1 MKRADYTCS
10 ALCAGLLL
18 ACCTGCLT
26 QPATSAPAKQS
37 GSDELVTVKTL
48 SPQKT
53 SLRRTTTQP
62 ATVRAFYQAEI
73 YAQVAGY
80 LDELSADIGQQ
91 VDLDTELGTIAVP
104 ELHKS
109 RQRQEATIR
118 RLEAEEK
125 RAAAEITVA
134 QANAE
139 SAAALLKQ
147 AEAERRSAEAQLSAD
162 KIEHERVRD
171 LVQNKALA
179 KRLGDEAF
187 ERFES
192 AKAAK
197 AAAEAAADSADANV
211 DVADAKTEAARAD
224 VAIAQAATE
233 VASSELEEL
242 VERIAYATLR
252 SPFKGIV
259 TQRSADPGDLIR
271 NAPTSSP
278 RDSPPLFVIA
288 QLDKVRVCVQ
298 VPERDAPWANHG
310 DPATLTFQALPGQSF
325 PGTVSRV
332 AGCLDESTRTMTVEI
347 DLDNPAHKLL
357 PGMFGQATILL
368 EEHDSLVLPASAVRY
383 DETGRSYVYVIDP
396 DDRVQVVD
404 VTVGL
409 DDGLVIEITA
419 GLTGTE
425 RVVDAMLGRL
435 KPGQKVRVQDQ

>member
-1 MKRADYTCS
+1 MIKGHYIYR
-10 ALCAGLLL
+10 ALCAGFLLIG
-18 ACCTGCLT
+18 CTGCLT
-26 QPATSAPAKQS
+26 QPATSAQTEANT
-37 GSDELVTVKTL
+37 GNDLVTVKTL

-53 SLRRTTTQP
+53 SLRRTTKQP
-62 ATVRAFYQAEI
+62 ATIHAYYQAEV
-73 YAQVAGY
+73 YAKVAGY
-80 LDELSADIGQQ
+80 LKQLHVDIGQQ
-91 VDLDTELGTIAVP
+91 VDAGTVLGTIAVP
-104 ELHKS
+104 EMVKS
-109 RQRQEATIR
+109 SERQQATVD
-118 RLEAEEK
+118 RLRADQK
-125 RAAAEITVA
+125 RAEAEITVA
-134 QANAE
+134 EANVE
-139 SAAALLKQ
+139 SADALLVQAKAQ
-147 AEAERRSAEAQLSAD
+147 LKADEIEYERVRKLAEQRAIAERLRDEALNRYEAAEAAVASAKANQRLADAKLKAAGADFDSAEAQT
-162 KIEHERVRD
+162 K
-171 LVQNKALA
+171 
-179 KRLGDEAF
+179 
-187 ERFES
+187 
-192 AKAAK
+192 
-197 AAAEAAADSADANV
+197 
-211 DVADAKTEAARAD
+211 VAQK
-224 VAIAQAATE
+224 QG
-233 VASSELEEL
+233 EEL
-242 VERIAYATLR
+242 DELIKYATLTA
-252 SPFKGIV
+252 PFKGVV
-259 TQRSADPGDLIR
+259 TQRNADPGDLIR
-271 NAPTSSP
+271 NAPTPSR